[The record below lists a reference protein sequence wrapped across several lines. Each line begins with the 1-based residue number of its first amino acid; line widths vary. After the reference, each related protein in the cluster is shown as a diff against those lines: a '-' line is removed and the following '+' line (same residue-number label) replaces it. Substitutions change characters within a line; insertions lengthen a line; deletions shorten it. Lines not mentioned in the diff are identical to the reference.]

1 MHVFLCDF
9 LLDIVQ
15 NSLEAGSETVSISI
29 EEDRRMLRF
38 MVADDGKGMSEETQA
53 KVLDPFYTDGIKHA
67 KRKVGLGIPFLVQSV
82 DGAGGEFSLESAE
95 GKGTTV
101 RFSFDLTNVDTPPFG
116 DLPSTLVAIFGHPSS
131 CEVIVKRTL
140 STSLGDGEW
149 EARRSELLEA
159 LGDLS
164 TSGSLVLLR
173 QFLQSQEDELDPIR
187 VAHDPALS
195 QHGVQA

>member
-15 NSLEAGSETVSISI
+15 NSLEAGSKTVSILI
-29 EEDRRMLRF
+29 DEDQRMLRF
-38 MVADDGKGMSEETQA
+38 TVADDGKGMSKAVQA

-95 GKGTTV
+95 GVGTTV
-101 RFSFDLTNVDTPPFG
+101 RFSFDLYNVDTPPFG

-131 CEVIVKRTL
+131 CEIIVKRTL
-140 STSLGDGEW
+140 STSLGSEGW
-149 EARRSELLEA
+149 EASRSELLEA
-159 LGDLS
+159 LGDLN
-164 TSGSLVLLR
+164 TSGSLVLLS

-187 VAHDPALS
+187 VTHDPALS
-195 QHGVQA
+195 QCGVQA